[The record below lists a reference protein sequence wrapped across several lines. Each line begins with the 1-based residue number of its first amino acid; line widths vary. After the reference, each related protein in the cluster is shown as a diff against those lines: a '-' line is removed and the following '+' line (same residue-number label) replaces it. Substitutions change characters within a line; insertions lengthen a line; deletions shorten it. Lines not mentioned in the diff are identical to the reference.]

1 MEKNFTKKNK
11 QKYCCEKCNF
21 VTFKKTDYDRHLLT
35 LKHNSYKMETNME
48 IKKTPKEYICKK
60 CNKQYMTN
68 SGLWKHEKICNFSHD
83 KSITTGENKEDMK
96 DLVLKLIDENK
107 ELRKTITEMVPKIGN
122 NNNNIKQKFNIN
134 LFLNEKCKDALS
146 MDQFIQGIEISMKN
160 LLTTRDKGQVEGI
173 TDIIID
179 NMNKLSLYERP
190 MHCTDKK
197 RETIYIKNDEWEK
210 DIDKKHIS
218 KAIKQVE
225 HKQIQNIQLWLD
237 QHPNYMNIPSQQ
249 DEFIKLVQETSK
261 SVDESREKILKNLC
275 NNSYILQSSNDT
287 D

>member
-1 MEKNFTKKNK
+1 MTTEKSLKIA
-11 QKYCCEKCNF
+11 QNF
-21 VTFKKTDYDRHLLT
+21 VCEICNYNTYKKFDFDKHLLT
-35 LKHNSYKMETNME
+35 KKHKNNEMLQNTTEKSQK
-48 IKKTPKEYICKK
+48 IAKKHICECGKEYLHHSSLYKHKK
-60 CNKQYMTN
+60 M
-68 SGLWKHEKICNFSHD
+68 CNFINNEKMIIH
-83 KSITTGENKEDMK
+83 TENKEDMK
-96 DLVLKLIDENK
+96 DLVMKLIDENK
-107 ELRKTITEMVPKIGN
+107 ELRKTITEIVPKIGN

-146 MDQFIQGIEISMKN
+146 MDQFIQGIQVSMKN

-173 TDIIID
+173 TDIIMD
-179 NMNKLSLYERP
+179 NMNRLSIYERP

-197 RETIYIKNDEWEK
+197 RETLYIKNDEWEK

-218 KAIKQVE
+218 RAIKQVE

-249 DEFIKLVQETSK
+249 DEFIKLVHETSK

-275 NNSYILQSSNDT
+275 NIMDNPSDES
-287 D
+287 